1 MQTRMAFFDEFVL
14 FFAEKV
20 NVFPI
25 GKIYIQLQSCLRYT
39 HEELYPMKYDIFL
52 RYEKLIYDAL

>member
-20 NVFPI
+20 NVFPV

-39 HEELYPMKYDIFL
+39 HEELYPMKYDIF
-52 RYEKLIYDAL
+52 